1 MAYKGRYTGEQ
12 VDAAFDELYD
22 DGKLRELVSK
32 TDLATA
38 INIVQETGSST
49 LAIMSQNAVT
59 KAIEE
64 AKTTVVQETGSSATS
79 IMSQN
84 AATEAIEAAK
94 TTVVQET
101 GTSTTSIM
109 SQNAVT
115 KAIEAETLYDL
126 VIRNQAEFDEMIAS
140 EDWLGA
146 TFVAIVG
153 SGRGEVD
160 YTATSRIGI
169 PDNVN
174 AIYGIRKPW
183 LKIESDMDDYT
194 RLFAANSTTNPTT
207 WLCDVYDI
215 KVTTETGSYAMGYL
229 NSAIRCVGVAKYCG
243 IQRVRN
249 VQNCEADGTSYAYRN
264 CGQNE
269 GDVCYGLRPTAQHTA
284 SQIMVNCSSN
294 DIINDAVEI
303 TESGIRIKA
312 AVNSNVSVMS
322 ENSNVSVMA
331 ANSNEMDGLIAV
343 LRVSSSKTLTSSW
356 VNTSV
361 AGSSA
366 YVTVSTVET
375 STIQV
380 KFNNATFALGTLGAI
395 TAPHHNGAAC
405 YGFTGFF
412 TTSSFSV
419 QCYGGGSAGSLW
431 PSAGVTI
438 YIYKTNA
445 Y

>member
-1 MAYKGRYTGEQ
+1 MAYQGRYTGEQ
-12 VDAAFDELYD
+12 VDAAFDEMYEN
-22 DGKLRELVSK
+22 GRLRELVSK

-38 INIVQETGSST
+38 INIVQETGSSAT
-49 LAIMSQNAVT
+49 SVMSQNAVT
-59 KAIEE
+59 KAIEA
-64 AKTTVVQETGSSATS
+64 AKTPVVQETGSS
-79 IMSQN
+79 
-84 AATEAIEAAK
+84 
-94 TTVVQET
+94 
-101 GTSTTSIM
+101 TTSAM

-115 KAIEAETLYDL
+115 KAIEAESIYDL

-169 PDNVN
+169 PDNVT

-183 LKIESDMDDYT
+183 LKIESDTDDFT
-194 RLFAANSTTNPTT
+194 RLFGANADAADPNT

-215 KVTTETGSYAMGYL
+215 KVTTETGSFAMGYL
-229 NSAIRCVGVAKYCG
+229 NSTIRCVGVAKNSG

-249 VQNCEADGTSYAYRN
+249 VQNCEAEGASYAYRY
-264 CGQNE
+264 CGQNV

-284 SQIMVNCSSN
+284 SQILGNCSCR

-312 AVNSNVSVMS
+312 AVNSS
-322 ENSNVSVMA
+322 VSVMA

-343 LRVSSSKTLTSSW
+343 LRVSSSRTLTSSW

-375 STIQV
+375 SAIQV

-405 YGFTGFF
+405 SGFTGFF
-412 TTSSFSV
+412 TTSSFNV
-419 QCYGGGSAGSLW
+419 QCYGGGSSGSLW
-431 PSAGVTI
+431 PSDGMTI
-438 YIYKTNA
+438 YIYKTNT

>member
-1 MAYKGRYTGEQ
+1 MAYQGRYTGEQ
-12 VDAAFDELYD
+12 VDAAFDELYEA
-22 DGKLRELVSK
+22 GRLRELVSK

-38 INIVQETGSST
+38 INIVQETGSSAT
-49 LAIMSQNAVT
+49 SVMSQNAVT
-59 KAIEE
+59 EAIEE
-64 AKTTVVQETGSSATS
+64 AKTTVVQETGSSTTS
-79 IMSQN
+79 AMSQN
-84 AATEAIEAAK
+84 AVTEAIEAAK

-101 GTSTTSIM
+101 GSSATSVM

-115 KAIEAETLYDL
+115 KAIEAESVYDL
-126 VIRNQAEFDEMIAS
+126 VIRNQAQFDEMIAS

-169 PDNVN
+169 PDNVT
-174 AIYGIRKPW
+174 AIYGINKPW
-183 LKIESDMDDYT
+183 LKIESDDDDYT
-194 RLFAANSTTNPTT
+194 RLFAANATTDPTT
-207 WLCDVYDI
+207 WLCDVYDL

-249 VQNCEADGTSYAYRN
+249 VQNCEADGTNRAYQL
-264 CGQNE
+264 CGQNA

-284 SQIMVNCSSN
+284 SQILVNCSCR

-303 TESGIRIKA
+303 TESGINIKA
-312 AVNSNVSVMS
+312 GVNSNVMG
-322 ENSNVSVMA
+322 
-331 ANSNEMDGLIAV
+331 GLIAV

-366 YVTVSTVET
+366 YVTISTVET
-375 STIQV
+375 SAIQV
-380 KFNNATFALGTLGAI
+380 KFNNATFTLGTLGAI

-412 TTSSFSV
+412 TTSSFNV
-419 QCYGGGSAGSLW
+419 QCYGGGSSGSLW
-431 PSAGVTI
+431 PSAGMTI
-438 YIYKTNA
+438 YIYKTNT

>member
-1 MAYKGRYTGEQ
+1 
-12 VDAAFDELYD
+12 AFDELYEA
-22 DGKLRELVSK
+22 GRLRELVSK
-32 TDLATA
+32 TDLATV
-38 INIVQETGSST
+38 VQETGSST
-49 LAIMSQNAVT
+49 TSVMSQNAVT
-59 KAIEE
+59 EAIDS
-64 AKTTVVQETGSSATS
+64 AKTTVVQETGSSTTS
-79 IMSQN
+79 VMSQN
-84 AATEAIEAAK
+84 AVTKAIDSAK

-101 GTSTTSIM
+101 GTSTTSAM

-115 KAIEAETLYDL
+115 KAIEAESVYDL
-126 VIRNQAEFDEMIAS
+126 VIRTQAQFDEMIAS

-169 PDNVN
+169 PDNVT

-183 LKIESDMDDYT
+183 LKIESDTDDYT
-194 RLFAANSTTNPTT
+194 RLFAANADPADPTT

-229 NSAIRCVGVAKYCG
+229 NSTIRCVGVAKYCG

-249 VQNCEADGTSYAYRN
+249 VQNCEADGTNRAYQL
-264 CGQNE
+264 CGQNA

-284 SQIMVNCSSN
+284 SQILVNCSCR

-303 TESGIRIKA
+303 TESGINIKA
-312 AVNSNVSVMS
+312 GVSVMS
-322 ENSNVSVMA
+322 ENSNVSVMS
-331 ANSNEMDGLIAV
+331 ANSNVNVMDGLIAV

-375 STIQV
+375 SAIQV

-395 TAPHHNGAAC
+395 TAPHHNGGAC
-405 YGFTGFF
+405 SGFTGFF
-412 TTSSFSV
+412 TTSSFNV

-431 PSAGVTI
+431 PSDGMTI
-438 YIYKTNA
+438 YIYKTNT